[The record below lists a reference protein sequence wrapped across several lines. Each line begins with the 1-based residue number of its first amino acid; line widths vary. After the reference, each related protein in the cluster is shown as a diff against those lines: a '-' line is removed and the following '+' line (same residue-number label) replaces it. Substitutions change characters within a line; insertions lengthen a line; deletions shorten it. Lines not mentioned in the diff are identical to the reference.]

1 VGVKVEE
8 VIIIG
13 AGPAGLAAAIQLKR
27 YGIHPLLF
35 ERLAVGGLLRN
46 ANLVENYPGFPR
58 GISGARLVKL
68 FARQASNVGVVVTH
82 AEVTSIA
89 YDQGLFQVRT
99 SKGSY
104 LSRLA
109 VIATG
114 TKPLR
119 IADLSIPEELQGR
132 EFYEVHELLKVE
144 GKCVVIIGGGDAA
157 FDYALNL
164 AKKNQVTILNRTEK
178 SKCLPLLWER
188 AGVMDSIAYHDQTF
202 VQKIRKGL
210 KSGMLVDCQ
219 TPAGE
224 LQFHAD
230 YLLVAIGRE
239 ANMDCLSAELIQQ
252 IPMLE
257 KQGILYIIGDVKN
270 GIFRQTS
277 IAVGEGV
284 LTAMKVYRYLKE
296 IV

>member
-1 VGVKVEE
+1 MTVED

-27 YGIHPLLF
+27 YGIQALLL
-35 ERLAVGGLLRN
+35 ERGEVGGLLHN

-82 AEVTSIA
+82 AEVTSII
-89 YDQGLFQVRT
+89 YDQGAFQVET
-99 SKGSY
+99 LQGSY

-119 IADLSIPEELQGR
+119 IADLFIPEELQGR
-132 EFYEVHELLKVE
+132 VFHEVHELVNIE
-144 GKCVVIIGGGDAA
+144 GKSVAIIGGGDAA

-164 AKKNQVTILNRTEK
+164 GKKNQVTILNRGEK
-178 SKCLPLLWER
+178 PKCLPLLRER
-188 AGVMDSIAYHDQTF
+188 ARMVDSIAYHDHTF
-202 VQKIRKGL
+202 VQKITKDL
-210 KSGMLVDCQ
+210 HPGMLVDCQ
-219 TPAGE
+219 TQAGE

-230 YLLVAIGRE
+230 YLIIAIGRE
-239 ANMDCLSAELIQQ
+239 ANMDCLSDQFRLQTS
-252 IPMLE
+252 MLE
-257 KQGILYIIGDVKN
+257 KQGLLYIIGDVRN
-270 GIFRQTS
+270 GIFRQAS

-284 LTAMKVYRYLKE
+284 LTAMKVYRYLE
-296 IV
+296 EMI

>member
-1 VGVKVEE
+1 MQVED

-27 YGIHPLLF
+27 YGIQPLLF
-35 ERLAVGGLLRN
+35 ERAALGGLLRN

-58 GISGARLVKL
+58 GVTGPGLVKL
-68 FARQASNVGVVVTH
+68 FARQAHNMDVVLTHEDVT
-82 AEVTSIA
+82 TIT
-89 YDQGLFQVRT
+89 YDQDLFQVST
-99 SKGSY
+99 GQNSY
-104 LSRLA
+104 CSRVA

-114 TKPLR
+114 TKPVR
-119 IADLSIPEELQGR
+119 IADQLIPEELQDR
-132 EFYEVHELLKVE
+132 IFYEVYDLLQEE
-144 GKCVVIIGGGDAA
+144 GKCLVIIGSGDAA

-164 AKKNQVTILNRTEK
+164 GKKNRVIILNRGEE

-188 AGVMDSIAYHDQTF
+188 AQKIETISYKNSAV
-202 VQKIRKGL
+202 VQKVTKYS

-239 ANMDCLSAELIQQ
+239 ANLDCLSDALMQQ
-252 IPMLE
+252 TSMLE
-257 KQGILYIIGDVKN
+257 KQGLLYIIGDVKN
-270 GIFRQTS
+270 GIFRQTA

-284 LTAMKVYRYLKE
+284 LAAMRIYRYLKA
-296 IV
+296 IP